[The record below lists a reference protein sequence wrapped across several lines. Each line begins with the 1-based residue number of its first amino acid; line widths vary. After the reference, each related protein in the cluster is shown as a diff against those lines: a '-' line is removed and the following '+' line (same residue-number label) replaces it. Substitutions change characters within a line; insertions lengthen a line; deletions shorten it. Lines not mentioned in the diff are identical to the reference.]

1 MTDPLAR
8 VACDLD
14 PGQPTA
20 TPTPETKAMP
30 ASAAETAETGG
41 QVVELFT
48 TDQQGRPWNSSADFG
63 PIYVVILFVALFLV
77 VRGCS
82 TAEDDPTGGSTAPS
96 TSSPATTTTPWCPP
110 GWAPHP
116 DDPGHCHP
124 EEWRDKP
131 LPEGT
136 RGSIFDREPRDP
148 WGTSPS
154 STADPW
160 SNVPDDQLPRPED
173 FPDETGPYFPTETET
188 NSF

>member
-1 MTDPLAR
+1 MTTDPLRA
-8 VACDLD
+8 VAADLD

-82 TAEDDPTGGSTAPS
+82 TAEDGNSSTPAPS
-96 TSSPATTTTPWCPP
+96 TSSTTETTTTPWCSP

-116 DDPGHCHP
+116 DDPQHCHP

-136 RGSIFDREPRDP
+136 RGSIFDREPRSP
-148 WGTSPS
+148 WGSP
-154 STADPW
+154 TADPW
-160 SNVPDDQLPRPED
+160 SNVPPDQLPRPED
-173 FPDETGPYFPTETET
+173 FPEPSGPYFPTETET
-188 NSF
+188 ETNRY